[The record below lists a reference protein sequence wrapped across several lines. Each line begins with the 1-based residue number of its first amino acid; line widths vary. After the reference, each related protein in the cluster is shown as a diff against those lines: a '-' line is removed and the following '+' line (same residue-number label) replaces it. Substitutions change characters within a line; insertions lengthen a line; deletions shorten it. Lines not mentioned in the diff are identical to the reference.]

1 MAEYAVPLRPTCR
14 ADFGISLS
22 PLVVLFGNLL
32 DALFTLTLLQLRLVT
47 EANPLMR
54 WMYQGSPLSFMF
66 FKLGIVQLGILV
78 LCMQRANPASRMAI
92 NAGAAVYAAI
102 VCYHLTILAGL
113 PA

>member
-1 MAEYAVPLRPTCR
+1 MAEQAVLLRPTCR
-14 ADFGISLS
+14 GDFRVSLS

-54 WMYQGSPLSFMF
+54 WMYQGSPLSFMA
-66 FKLGIVQLGILV
+66 FKLGIVQLGIMM
-78 LCMQRANPASRMAI
+78 LCMQRAHPASRMAI
-92 NAGAAVYAAI
+92 NAGAAVYGAI
-102 VCYHLTILAGL
+102 VCYHLAILAWL